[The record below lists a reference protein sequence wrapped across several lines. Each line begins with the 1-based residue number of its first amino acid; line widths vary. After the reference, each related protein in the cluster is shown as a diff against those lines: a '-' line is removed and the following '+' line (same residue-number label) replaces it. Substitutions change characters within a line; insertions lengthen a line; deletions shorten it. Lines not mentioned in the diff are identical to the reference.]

1 MSKIK
6 LQSKDTFDNTFKLTG
21 EYDVITE
28 TKEYIIVQD
37 PDSKETFVLNNYN

>member
-6 LQSKDTFDNTFKLTG
+6 LQSKETFDNTFKLTG
-21 EYDVITE
+21 EYDVIAE

-37 PDSKETFVLNNYN
+37 PDSKETFVLKNWD